1 MAKIIHL
8 TVRNEADLPHFAAA
22 ARRIA
27 DRIAPDNAPECRST
41 TLQGPGTV
49 VRISGPADFVALRG
63 TNLAAGYLVNPA
75 ATWDEPG
82 SPRPDGAYALVRSD
96 AHVVEVVTDTLASRT
111 VWYAQTDDFFVASSS
126 QRAIVALLG
135 RFEFNPDVIP
145 WMLSSGTLG
154 PGLSW
159 DRRIRCLEGASILS
173 LDRHA
178 WRLSRRTEAVVFSPL
193 DLPAQDHEQRVLN
206 ELQRI
211 MRAAHVAD
219 SRWAITLSGGVDS
232 RLILSLLADTRELR
246 AVTWGTQDSPKD
258 PGSDAAIA
266 ARLAER
272 FGLPHVYYHTNLSVA
287 SVEQVFERFILNGE
301 GRVDRLSGYADG
313 FALWEAIVRSGVR
326 GIVRGDEA
334 FGKEAVRT
342 DLDVRFMGGMQL
354 WSDHR
359 GLPGLDELGMPPQPM
374 PDFASRGP
382 GESLET
388 WRDRL
393 YQQYRVPFLL
403 AALSDL
409 KLGYV
414 EIINPLLSDSV
425 IHLIRQLPDSL
436 RTHKVLLRAIGRS
449 LGPDLPLASS
459 NSIAAPDQLVRSPK
473 VVEFLRDALSDG
485 AADPFVPKALI
496 AYAVDG
502 MRVTRSGTFAPMRRH
517 LRRTVVHWARSM
529 GSADRSS
536 ERTPSAPDC
545 NRIAFRA
552 FVLARAHQMLRHDVA
567 ALL

>member
-1 MAKIIHL
+1 MARIIHL
-8 TVRNEADLPHFAAA
+8 TVRNEADLPHFVAAV
-22 ARRIA
+22 RKIA
-27 DRIAPDNAPECRST
+27 DRIAPDNAPECEST
-41 TLQGPGTV
+41 TRQGPGTV
-49 VRISGPADFVALRG
+49 VGVSGPADFVALRG
-63 TNLAAGYLVNPA
+63 TNLAAGYLVDPA

-82 SPRPDGAYALVRSD
+82 SARPDGAYALVRSD

-111 VWYAQTDDFFVASSS
+111 IWYAQTDDFFVASTS

-135 RFEFNPDVIP
+135 RFEFNTDVIP
-145 WMLSSGTLG
+145 WMLSTGTLG

-159 DRRIRCLEGASILS
+159 DHRIRCLEGASILS

-178 WRLSRRTEAVVFSPL
+178 WRLSRRTEPVVFSPL
-193 DLPAQDHEQRVLN
+193 DLPAQDHERRVLD

-211 MRAAHVAD
+211 VGAAHVAD

-232 RLILSLLADTRELR
+232 RLILSLLADTRGLR
-246 AVTWGTQDSPKD
+246 AVTWGTQDSPND
-258 PGSDAAIA
+258 PGSDASIA

-272 FGLPHVYYHTNLSVA
+272 FGLPHVYYPTDLSVA
-287 SVEQVFERFILNGE
+287 SVEQVFERFILNSE

-334 FGKEAVRT
+334 FGKQTVRT
-342 DLDVRFMGGMQL
+342 DADVRFMGGMQL

-359 GLPGLDELGMPPQPM
+359 GLPGLDELGLPPQPM
-374 PDFASRGP
+374 PEFASRRP

-425 IHLIRQLPDSL
+425 TNLIRQLPDSL

-449 LGPDLPLASS
+449 VGPALPLARS
-459 NSIAAPDQLVRSPK
+459 NSIAAPDQLVRSPE
-473 VVEFLRDALSDG
+473 VVDLLREALSDG
-485 AADPFVPKALI
+485 AVDPLVPKALVEF
-496 AYAVDG
+496 AVDG
-502 MRVTRSGTFAPMRRH
+502 LQVTHSSTFAPMQRR
-517 LRRTVVHWARSM
+517 LRRTVVQWVRSM
-529 GSADRSS
+529 KSADRPS
-536 ERTPSAPDC
+536 ERTSIAPNC
-545 NRIAFRA
+545 NRIALRA
-552 FVLARAHQMLRHDVA
+552 YVLSRAHRMMRHDVET
-567 ALL
+567 LS